1 MKTEELIRT
10 VANVSGYPRTTVK
23 EVLETAGDVIAE
35 TLAPHN
41 EESVTVPGF
50 GKFTPR
56 DRLPRLGRNPKT
68 GAECS
73 IQGRRVAKFSPSK
86 RFRDW
91 VAGNP

>member
-1 MKTEELIRT
+1 MKTDELIRT
-10 VANVSGYPRTTVK
+10 VANVSGIAQGVVK
-23 EVLETAGDVIAE
+23 DVLETAADVISE
-35 TLAPHN
+35 TLGTTK

-50 GKFTPR
+50 GKFHAR
-56 DRLPRLGRNPKT
+56 SRLPRLGRNPKT

-73 IQGRRVAKFSPSK
+73 IPGRRVAKFVPGK